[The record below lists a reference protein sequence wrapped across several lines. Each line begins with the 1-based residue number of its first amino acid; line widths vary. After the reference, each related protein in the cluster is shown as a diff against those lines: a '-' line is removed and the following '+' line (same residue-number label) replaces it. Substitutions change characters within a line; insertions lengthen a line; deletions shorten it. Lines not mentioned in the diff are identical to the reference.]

1 MTDKTDKKE
10 GKLSFL
16 FPDYRIWEDIPFGF
30 WYVGFFA
37 VTLAFFN
44 LSINFFSHFALLLG
58 WMTDTL
64 KESYRVPNGLDLFL
78 SGFFALYYLV
88 SAPLLFYFGTAYWN
102 FRSGIKKRLKWL
114 LIVDFVIFV
123 TYNIVNLNDDI
134 CLYLNTSLKLGLNI
148 HEIYLYENQYFML
161 KAPIYIALFV
171 VALYFVST
179 RVDDDAKL
187 VARKAEKKQ

>member
-1 MTDKTDKKE
+1 MTDKNDKKE
-10 GKLSFL
+10 GKLRYL

-30 WYVGFFA
+30 WFVGFFA

-58 WMTDTL
+58 WMTGTV
-64 KESYRVPNGLDLFL
+64 KESYRVPGGLDLFL

-88 SAPLLFYFGTAYWN
+88 SAPLFFYFGTAYWN

-114 LIVDFVIFV
+114 LIVDAVIFV
-123 TYNIVNLNDDI
+123 TYNIISLN
-134 CLYLNTSLKLGLNI
+134 
-148 HEIYLYENQYFML
+148 EIYLYENQYLKL

-171 VALYFVST
+171 VALYFIST

-187 VARKAEKKQ
+187 LVRKAGENK